1 MRTTVFLSSWAIA
14 DAINKDWVSK
24 NETVITFVSII
35 LISFFIMDILEFFHN
50 MSK

>member
-1 MRTTVFLSSWAIA
+1 MRTAVFLSSWAIA

-24 NETVITFVSII
+24 NENVIAFYCIIMVSFI
-35 LISFFIMDILEFFHN
+35 IMDLLEFFHN